1 MPRVGEIKRRLR
13 LDFDATGK
21 QRRDE
26 LSRHPDDQRYA
37 DAIKKLQHLAATVD
51 EIPDAVA
58 IEYGEL
64 CDGDDLGMEEASQM
78 RQRIGFSDHYASALD
93 FVNALISKQTG
104 GR

>member
-1 MPRVGEIKRRLR
+1 MLRVAEIKHRLR
-13 LDFDATGK
+13 LDFQATGK

-37 DAIKKLQHLAATVD
+37 DAIKKLQHFASTVD
-51 EIPDAVA
+51 EIPDAVV

-78 RQRIGFSDHYASALD
+78 RQRIGFSDHFASALD
-93 FVNALISKQTG
+93 FVNALIS
-104 GR
+104 